1 MANLEDR
8 VSDLEKK
15 VSKLELEINNSLA
28 DIKTTLMEIKTS
40 IGNNDSNADLKHQL
54 IEKDVAS
61 NSKRIC
67 KIESNQSKFVWTLIS
82 EIVGIVSAGI
92 LFYIKMG

>member
-40 IGNNDSNADLKHQL
+40 IGNTDSNADLKHQL

-61 NSKRIC
+61 NSKRIG
-67 KIESNQSKFVWTLIS
+67 KIESNQSKFVWTLVCEIIG
-82 EIVGIVSAGI
+82 IVGAAVVA
-92 LFYIKMG
+92 YIKMS

>member
-40 IGNNDSNADLKHQL
+40 IGNTDNNADLKHQL

-61 NSKRIC
+61 NAKRIN
-67 KIESNQSKFVWTLIS
+67 KLESNQSKFVWTLIS

-92 LFYIKMG
+92 LFYIKMS

>member
-40 IGNNDSNADLKHQL
+40 IGNTDSNADLKHQL

-61 NSKRIC
+61 NSKRIG
-67 KIESNQSKFVWTLIS
+67 KIEANQAKFVWTLIC
-82 EIVGIVSAGI
+82 EIIAIVGAAVVA
-92 LFYIKMG
+92 YIKMS

>member
-40 IGNNDSNADLKHQL
+40 IGNTDSNADLKHQL
-54 IEKDVAS
+54 IEKDVVS
-61 NSKRIC
+61 NSKRIN
-67 KIESNQSKFVWTLIS
+67 KLESNQSKFVWTLIS

-92 LFYIKMG
+92 LFYIKMS